1 MATGELATTAGAGPI
16 GAGSMGAGP
25 IGAGPVGAGWLRSR
39 IGERTARGVA
49 GTVSGL
55 IRDGEVRPGTRL
67 PTVRALAAELSVSP
81 TTIAEAW
88 SQLRA
93 AGLIGTGRRRG
104 TIVLE
109 PPSSPP
115 PERAFSG
122 WQNVDLEHGLPDP
135 ALLPPLEDA
144 VAAGVHTERFGGPVK
159 NSLTAQLRAAV
170 KPGWPFPAE
179 SWTVAAGGQDGM
191 LLACQAVARPGD
203 VIALETP
210 AAPWLRELL
219 RRSRIHVVAVQC
231 DENGPL
237 PSSLT
242 AALEHRPVAFVYQP
256 RAQTPLGHSVPA
268 ERLAELAAVLSEEDI
283 AVIEDDDFGPL
294 ASGPALSL
302 GTFLRGRVLYVRSYC
317 TAFGLELRSCVV
329 GGSAV
334 LVDRV
339 RQQRGPGSVWSS
351 RILQDAQAFLLTD
364 PGSAELLNRA
374 RNRYAQR
381 RTALSEALRENGIAV
396 RARDGLTLWVP
407 VAEESRTLMTLAANG
422 VSVGAGSRTGNTGQ
436 PHVRLSV
443 GQLPEDPAL
452 VADLARMVARAAVRS

>member
-1 MATGELATTAGAGPI
+1 MATGELATTTL
-16 GAGSMGAGP
+16 
-25 IGAGPVGAGWLRSR
+25 PVGASWLGSR

-55 IRDGEVRPGTRL
+55 IREGEVPPGTRL

-122 WQNVDLEHGLPDP
+122 WQAVDLEHGLPDP
-135 ALLPPLEDA
+135 GLLPPLEDA

-159 NSLTAQLRAAV
+159 NSITPQLRAAV
-170 KPGWPFPAE
+170 KPTWPFAAE

-191 LLACQAVARPGD
+191 MLACQAVARPGD
-203 VIALETP
+203 VIALEAPTT
-210 AAPWLRELL
+210 PWLRELL
-219 RRSRIHVVAVQC
+219 RRSRIHVVPVRC
-231 DENGPL
+231 DENGPV
-237 PSSLT
+237 PSSLA

-256 RAQTPLGHSVPA
+256 RAQSPLGHSVPA
-268 ERLAELAAVLSEEDI
+268 DRLAELAAVLSEEDI

-294 ASGPALSL
+294 ASAPSLSL
-302 GTFLRGRVLYVRSYC
+302 GAQLPGRVLLVRSYC
-317 TAFGLELRSCVV
+317 TAFGLELRSCVI
-329 GGSAV
+329 GGSQA
-334 LVDRV
+334 LVERV
-339 RQQRGPGSVWSS
+339 RQQRGPGTVWSS

-374 RNRYAQR
+374 RNRYAHR
-381 RTALSEALRENGIAV
+381 RAALTEALREHGISV

-407 VAEESRTLMTLAANG
+407 VPEESRTLMTLAANG
-422 VSVGAGSRTGNTGQ
+422 VSAGSGTRAGNPGT
-436 PHVRLSV
+436 PHIRVAT
-443 GQLPEDPAL
+443 GQLPDDPAL
-452 VADLARMVARAAVRS
+452 VADLARMIARAARRP